1 MSTQSTSVNWSCA
14 KFSVSIATYFVLIG
28 YRQTLQQT
36 RVRVRDALETR
47 FVLNACF
54 LMALFTLEIANCSSR
69 TAVQFSV
76 RAINDEP
83 LYHLVAV
90 ARGVCC
96 PSATL
101 PPLPCTAA
109 SCMVLLGTL
118 IWRRRR
124 RRRIV

>member
-96 PSATL
+96 PVSVCDT
-101 PPLPCTAA
+101 TAA
-109 SCMVLLGTL
+109 AMHCRELHGAA
-118 IWRRRR
+118 R
-124 RRRIV
+124 